1 MTITINGDNVNYT
14 LEDEKTAGEV
24 LAGLSSWLEDSGLLV
39 GGIMLDDE
47 SVPLGEIEW
56 RERPVDG
63 IQNLSIEA
71 VSIRAGRVMQLETA
85 RDYFILLKDAVE
97 SGNEEDIRELSESFE
112 DLRSILPHLL
122 DEGPNPTIV
131 PHLEESM
138 AKLDK
143 RENLAFLVNET
154 TQLAMLLEGRRREA
168 ANPEGE
174 AKSAALALAAMAGSL
189 DDVAVHLQ
197 TGKDK
202 QAMETIIGLTELL
215 QTFMRALSWI
225 GADNDVESITDDMNA
240 ILAELEEALKASDT
254 VLIGDLLEYEIKP
267 RLLDLPDALS
277 FTGEAST

>member
-215 QTFMRALSWI
+215 QTFMRSLSWI